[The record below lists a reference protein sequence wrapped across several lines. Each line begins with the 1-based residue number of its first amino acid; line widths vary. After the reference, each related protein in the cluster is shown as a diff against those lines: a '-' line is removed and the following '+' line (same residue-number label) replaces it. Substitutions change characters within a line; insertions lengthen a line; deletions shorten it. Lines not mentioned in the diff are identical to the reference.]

1 MFTEHCSGRHYSLI
15 PTYRIQ
21 LCIGKRADFPRYLL
35 PSYLLQKFVPIS
47 PTNRGKMQARLC
59 RLGQTALKS
68 LGTDCPAV
76 MSCAAPRHALVQL
89 PNAAH
94 QYARLHTG
102 RASGAAHDNG
112 FGEWDKKQKV
122 KKESSSFSP

>member
-1 MFTEHCSGRHYSLI
+1 MFLNIVQAVSTVLFRH
-15 PTYRIQ
+15 IQ

-35 PSYLLQKFVPIS
+35 PSYLLQKFVPKS
-47 PTNRGKMQARLC
+47 HRGKMQARLC

-76 MSCAAPRHALVQL
+76 MSCAAHRQAFVQL

-102 RASGAAHDNG
+102 SASWAAHDNG

-122 KKESSSFSP
+122 LK

>member
-1 MFTEHCSGRHYSLI
+1 
-15 PTYRIQ
+15 
-21 LCIGKRADFPRYLL
+21 
-35 PSYLLQKFVPIS
+35 
-47 PTNRGKMQARLC
+47 MQARLC

-68 LGTDCPAV
+68 LGTDCPSV
-76 MSCAAPRHALVQL
+76 MSCGAPLQALVQL

-102 RASGAAHDNG
+102 SACGAAHDNG

-122 KKESSSFSP
+122 IK